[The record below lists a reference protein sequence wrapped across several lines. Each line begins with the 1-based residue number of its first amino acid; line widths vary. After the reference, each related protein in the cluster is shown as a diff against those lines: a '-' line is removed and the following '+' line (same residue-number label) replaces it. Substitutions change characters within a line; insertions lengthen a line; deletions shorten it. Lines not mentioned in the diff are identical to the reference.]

1 MTGNAESSDAGDLPP
16 LPGFGA
22 EDQGAPSP
30 AKADDAGFGGPG
42 GFGDEPAA
50 ASEEPAP
57 LGAGTGDLF
66 PDDDDDDG
74 DVEPAIAPPKT
85 EAGIARAQAS
95 SERIKNDKDEFLGRT
110 FGGYELVETIGH
122 GGMGTVYK
130 GRQVSLDRTVA
141 VKLLL
146 PALVNNDEFIRR
158 FEREAKSIARI
169 SHPNIV
175 GVLDF
180 GVSEDGVYYMV
191 IEFVQGT
198 SLSAMIAE
206 KLMMSLDEYLPILS
220 QCLAGLDHV
229 SRHGVIHRD
238 IKPDNILVDDTGVAK
253 LADFGLAKDVS
264 QDNNDTDLT
273 AVGSAMG
280 TPAYMSPE
288 QCMGRPLDVRSD
300 IYAFGVTSY
309 LALTGEKPFKGN
321 SGFEVMTKQREF
333 VPPAPHELN
342 PQINKEVSKLIM
354 RMLAKKPQDR
364 FKDADECRQA
374 WLTLGEGLG
383 VIVPKNMRSGEWHV
397 HDGMG
402 SDASIPVPVDPVPG
416 AVPADLPGADDPF
429 SHADNADTAAPI
441 VPSDRHAASS
451 QRVRRA
457 ATGPIPSNVPP
468 PLPPGAASP
477 SAVPPIIGNAAPP
490 PPPIGAGPA
499 TNPPPPAPPGVAS
512 DLRPVAG
519 HASSD
524 VRRATGFDDS
534 ADVRNCPQ
542 CNAQSKITYSRCQ
555 NCGFDFSQQNTG
567 SVDEQIARADAF
579 VAQGKLKEA
588 VALFKKLA
596 DQTDDRKL
604 RSVIRS
610 KERGA
615 RKALEDKVFNRVSEK
630 TQEMLGQ
637 GDLKATAEYIER
649 EMQAVESPELSNR
662 LQQQASEIRQRI
674 KKKSRRIRNVL
685 IFLIVLAALAAA
697 AVIYREHVPFLKKHL
712 DPYFN
717 KQSDAAVSG
726 DTDGAATDAVE
737 SERAE

>member
-22 EDQGAPSP
+22 EEQEP
-30 AKADDAGFGGPG
+30 ASASGADDIDVGLPG
-42 GFGDEPAA
+42 GFAPIDNEAA
-50 ASEEPAP
+50 EEPAP
-57 LGAGTGDLF
+57 LSGGQDVF
-66 PDDDDDDG
+66 SEHDDDDDD
-74 DVEPAIAPPKT
+74 DFEPGIAPPKT
-85 EAGIARAQAS
+85 EAGIAKAQAN
-95 SERIKNDKDEFLGRT
+95 SERVKKDKDEFLGRT

-130 GRQVSLDRTVA
+130 GRQVSLDRVVA

-206 KLMMSLDEYLPILS
+206 KLMMSLEEYLPVLS

-238 IKPDNILVDDTGVAK
+238 IKPDNILVDDSGVAK

-321 SGFEVMTKQREF
+321 SGFEVMTKQREY

-342 PQINKEVSKLIM
+342 PQINKQVSKLIM

-374 WLTLGEGLG
+374 WLALGESIG
-383 VIVPKNMRSGEWHV
+383 VIVPTNMRSGEWHV

-416 AVPADLPGADDPF
+416 AVEDPF
-429 SHADNADTAAPI
+429 THADSADAAAPI

-457 ATGPIPSNVPP
+457 STGQVPNNQVPP
-468 PLPPGAASP
+468 PMPPGANPPPVPVVP
-477 SAVPPIIGNAAPP
+477 SAGTQAPP
-490 PPPIGAGPA
+490 PMPPG
-499 TNPPPPAPPGVAS
+499 TNPPPMPGANPPPMPPGTNPPPAPPG
-512 DLRPVAG
+512 AG
-519 HASSD
+519 TVGNASSD

-534 ADVRNCPQ
+534 ADMRTCPQ
-542 CNAQSKITYSRCQ
+542 CQAQSKITYSRCQ
-555 NCGFDFSQQNTG
+555 NCGFDFTQQNTG
-567 SVDEQIARADAF
+567 SVDEQMAKADAL
-579 VAQGKLKEA
+579 VAQGKLKDA
-588 VALFKKLA
+588 IALFKKLA

-615 RKALEDKVFNRVSEK
+615 RKAFEDKVYDRVTQKSNELVNR
-630 TQEMLGQ
+630 
-637 GDLKATAEYIER
+637 GDLKGSAEYIER
-649 EMQAVESPELSNR
+649 EMSAVESPELSNR
-662 LQQQASEIRQRI
+662 LQQQASEIRVRM
-674 KKKSRRIRNVL
+674 KKKGRFIRNFI
-685 IFLIVLAALAAA
+685 IFFIIIGGLAAA
-697 AVIYREHVPFLKKHL
+697 AIVYREHVPFLKEHL
-712 DPYFN
+712 DPYFSP
-717 KQSDAAVSG
+717 QSAQGSAES
-726 DTDGAATDAVE
+726 GAATEPAGA
-737 SERAE
+737 AE

>member
-42 GFGDEPAA
+42 GFGDEPEAV
-50 ASEEPAP
+50 SDEPAP
-57 LGAGTGDLF
+57 LGAGAGDLF
-66 PDDDDDDG
+66 PDSDDDDD
-74 DVEPAIAPPKT
+74 DVEPGIAPPKT

-130 GRQVSLDRTVA
+130 GRQVSLDRIVA

-206 KLMMSLDEYLPILS
+206 KLMMSLEEYLPILS

-300 IYAFGVTSY
+300 VYAFGVTSY

-321 SGFEVMTKQREF
+321 SGFEVMTKQREY

-374 WLTLGEGLG
+374 WLALGEGLG
-383 VIVPKNMRSGEWHV
+383 VIVPTNMRSGEWHV

-416 AVPADLPGADDPF
+416 AVPAAPLDDPF
-429 SHADNADTAAPI
+429 SHVDADAAPPI

-457 ATGPIPSNVPP
+457 STGPITNQPPP
-468 PLPPGAASP
+468 PLPPGANP
-477 SAVPPIIGNAAPP
+477 AAPP
-490 PPPIGAGPA
+490 PVAPNPVG
-499 TNPPPPAPPGVAS
+499 TNPPPPVPPGAVAP
-512 DLRPVAG
+512 DMRTAPG
-519 HASSD
+519 TASSD

-534 ADVRNCPQ
+534 ADMRTCPQ
-542 CNAQSKITYSRCQ
+542 CHAQSKITYSRCQ

-567 SVDEQIARADAF
+567 SVDEQIARADTY

-588 VALFKKLA
+588 VTLFKKLA

-615 RKALEDKVFNRVSEK
+615 RKALEDKVFDRVSQKSNE
-630 TQEMLGQ
+630 LLNQ
-637 GDLKATAEYIER
+637 GNLKGSAEYIER
-649 EMQAVESPELSNR
+649 EMQAVESSELSSR
-662 LQQQASEIRQRI
+662 LQQQASEIRLRM
-674 KKKSRRIRNVL
+674 KKKGRRIRNFF
-685 IFLIVLAALAAA
+685 IFIIILGALAAA
-697 AVIYREHVPFLKKHL
+697 AVIYREHVPFLKEHL
-712 DPYFN
+712 DPLFSKKTAVDPKAN
-717 KQSDAAVSG
+717 DESGSDSDVKS
-726 DTDGAATDAVE
+726 TE